1 MLPKMN
7 ESVAPCED
15 FWNYAC
21 GGWLKDNTLPPEAR
35 SKWNQD
41 EEMAFR
47 SESLT
52 LCFHG
57 ITNIRLFDHVIFF

>member
-21 GGWLKDNTLPPEAR
+21 GGWLKDYASPPAAR

-47 SESLT
+47 SESQS
-52 LCFHG
+52 LCICG
-57 ITNIRLFDHVIFF
+57 I

>member
-21 GGWLKDNTLPPEAR
+21 GGWLKDYASPPAAR

-47 SESLT
+47 SESQNFCICGIRNT
-52 LCFHG
+52 HLC
-57 ITNIRLFDHVIFF
+57 

>member
-7 ESVAPCED
+7 ESFAPCED

-21 GGWLKDNTLPPEAR
+21 GGWLKDYVSPPAGR

-47 SESLT
+47 SESQNFYICGIRNT
-52 LCFHG
+52 HLC
-57 ITNIRLFDHVIFF
+57 